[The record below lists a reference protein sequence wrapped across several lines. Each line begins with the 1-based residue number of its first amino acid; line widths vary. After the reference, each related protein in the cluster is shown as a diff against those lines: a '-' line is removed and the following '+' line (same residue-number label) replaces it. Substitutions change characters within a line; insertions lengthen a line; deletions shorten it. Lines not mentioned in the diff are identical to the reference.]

1 MDCHLLALKKISEE
15 NGMGTPE
22 IFQDESYKISNQ
34 FSLSTSQV
42 RDKNLVSKSIL
53 LKVNFN
59 LIKKN

>member
-22 IFQDESYKISNQ
+22 IFQDESYRISNQ

-42 RDKNLVSKSIL
+42 RDYNFDSKFI
-53 LKVNFN
+53 
-59 LIKKN
+59 